1 MMDYQKK
8 PVLLHIPDPDPKC
21 KIAHGQPLLTSLKK
35 KLTFT
40 DALKSL
46 LFVKKPK
53 IVEKSSN
60 KSEIEKNSPINLK
73 KKIAFNIVS
82 LIKHKRT
89 VVNFKKKK
97 NNLSFE

>member
-1 MMDYQKK
+1 MDYKK
-8 PVLLHIPDPDPKC
+8 KLVLLHIPDSDPKC
-21 KIAHGQPLLTSLKK
+21 KIAHGKPLLTSIKK
-35 KLTFT
+35 KNTFT

-53 IVEKSSN
+53 IVEKSGN
-60 KSEIEKNSPINLK
+60 RSEIEKDPINLK

-89 VVNFKKKK
+89 VVKLKQTKIEFI
-97 NNLSFE
+97 